1 MCLKINYFV
10 QFISKFTALHCWS
23 RKGHFMQK
31 LKGKF
36 TTILNKIITDK
47 SISGNEFKI
56 LCYLCMRS
64 GNDNSCFPSLD
75 TIHRDTG
82 VGLTTIKNS
91 IPKLVAQGYIV
102 KVNRKKSNG
111 SSTSNLYRLTDKVL
125 E

>member
-1 MCLKINYFV
+1 MEDF
-10 QFISKFTALHCWS
+10 Q
-23 RKGHFMQK
+23 MMK

-75 TIHRDTG
+75 TIHQDTG
-82 VGLTTIKNS
+82 IGLSTVKNT
-91 IPKLVAQGYIV
+91 IPKLVESGYII
-102 KVNRKKSNG
+102 KANRKKSNG
-111 SSTSNLYRLTDKVL
+111 CSTSNLYRLTDKVL

>member
-1 MCLKINYFV
+1 
-10 QFISKFTALHCWS
+10 
-23 RKGHFMQK
+23 MQK

-47 SISGNEFKI
+47 NITGNEFRI

-75 TIHRDTG
+75 TIHLDTG
-82 VGLTTIKNS
+82 IGLSTVKNT
-91 IPKLVAQGYIV
+91 IPKLVELGYIT

-111 SSTSNLYRLTDKVL
+111 CSTSNLYRLTGKVL

>member
-1 MCLKINYFV
+1 
-10 QFISKFTALHCWS
+10 
-23 RKGHFMQK
+23 MQK

-47 SISGNEFKI
+47 NITGNEFKI

-75 TIHRDTG
+75 TIHQDTG
-82 VGLTTIKNS
+82 ICLTTVKNS
-91 IPKLVAQGYIV
+91 IPKLIKQGYII

-111 SSTSNLYRLTDKVL
+111 CSTSNLYRLTNKVL

>member
-1 MCLKINYFV
+1 
-10 QFISKFTALHCWS
+10 
-23 RKGHFMQK
+23 MQK

-64 GNDNSCFPSLD
+64 GTDNSCFPSLD
-75 TIHRDTG
+75 TIHQDTG
-82 VGLTTIKNS
+82 IGLSTVKNTIL
-91 IPKLVAQGYIV
+91 KLIESGYII

-111 SSTSNLYRLTDKVL
+111 CSTSNLYRLTNKVL

>member
-1 MCLKINYFV
+1 MYPNL
-10 QFISKFTALHCWS
+10 QRFIVGAEMED
-23 RKGHFMQK
+23 FMKK

-47 SISGNEFKI
+47 NISGNEFKV

-75 TIHRDTG
+75 TIHQDTG
-82 VGLTTIKNS
+82 IGLSTVKNA
-91 IPKLVAQGYIV
+91 IPKLVESGYII

-111 SSTSNLYRLTDKVL
+111 CSTSNLYRLTYKAL

>member
-1 MCLKINYFV
+1 MVRLFCL
-10 QFISKFTALHCWS
+10 Q
-23 RKGHFMQK
+23 KGGNKMQK

-75 TIHRDTG
+75 TIHQDTG
-82 VGLTTIKNS
+82 IGLSTVKNT
-91 IPKLVAQGYIV
+91 IPKLVESGYII

-111 SSTSNLYRLTDKVL
+111 CSTSNLYRLTDKVL

>member
-1 MCLKINYFV
+1 
-10 QFISKFTALHCWS
+10 
-23 RKGHFMQK
+23 MQK

-64 GNDNSCFPSLD
+64 GTDNSCFPSLD
-75 TIHRDTG
+75 TIHEDTG
-82 VGLTTIKNS
+82 IGLSTVKNTIPN
-91 IPKLVAQGYIV
+91 LVKSGYII
-102 KVNRKKSNG
+102 KINRKKRKG
-111 SSTSNLYRLTDKVL
+111 CSTSNLYQLTDKVL

>member
-1 MCLKINYFV
+1 MVRLFCL
-10 QFISKFTALHCWS
+10 Q
-23 RKGHFMQK
+23 KGGHKMQK

-47 SISGNEFKI
+47 NITGNEFKI

-64 GNDNSCFPSLD
+64 GDDNVCFPSLD
-75 TIHRDTG
+75 TIHQDTG
-82 VGLTTIKNS
+82 IGLSTVKNT
-91 IPKLVAQGYIV
+91 IPKLVESGYII

-111 SSTSNLYRLTDKVL
+111 CSTSNLYRLTNKAL

>member
-1 MCLKINYFV
+1 M
-10 QFISKFTALHCWS
+10 
-23 RKGHFMQK
+23 MK

-64 GNDNSCFPSLD
+64 GNDNACFPSLD
-75 TIHRDTG
+75 TIHQDTG
-82 VGLTTIKNS
+82 IGLTTVKNT
-91 IPKLVAQGYIV
+91 IPKLVEQEYII
-102 KVNRKKSNG
+102 KINRKKSNG
-111 SSTSNLYRLTDKVL
+111 CSTSNLYRLTNKVL